1 MKPLLLAFILSFAV
15 QTLAQQLK
23 LVSEADGTPVAFAS
37 AFLMQ
42 AKKGTVTDENGYIYI
57 EVSHNDT
64 LAIRH
69 LSFEDADIPT
79 SALST
84 NSEIRLK
91 PKSYSLSEVTVKP
104 LSAQKMVKKAK
115 EFFSVNYPISLSRYN
130 LSVENLITSNDSIYS
145 CLRAS
150 IICSSLGY
158 TKEKPCEY
166 RLQHADTYI
175 NRRVD
180 FAFRVPY
187 HTDAYPANLIEQ
199 MHLVGLDFIKN
210 IGDYRYSY
218 AEQQPQGVY
227 IINFVPKKIS
237 KKHYWK
243 GSLVINAADMAIMK
257 VEYTTAAPDVVAFDE
272 KVVELSYIVK
282 VYSEGKHHIKS
293 CSTTLDFEKVAGFYQ
308 MVRAENHFDYKYIK
322 KGGKEFEYSADN
334 SIVNHFD
341 TIDNIENYKQIA
353 LYGYDLTEWKYN
365 SIKTD
370 RKQRFMSKKISRI
383 ISELKEKYPDID
395 FSEMDN
401 LQK

>member
-1 MKPLLLAFILSFAV
+1 MWTYFYAHISEFFVPKMKKLLIILLSLLAL
-15 QTLAQQLK
+15 QTFAQQLK
-23 LVSEADGTPVAFAS
+23 LVSEADGAPVAFAS
-37 AFLMQ
+37 AFLVQ
-42 AKKGTVTDENGYIYI
+42 AKVGTISDENGYINI
-57 EVSHNDT
+57 ELSHNDT

-84 NSEIRLK
+84 SNEIRLK
-91 PKSYSLSEVTVKP
+91 PKSYSLSEVTVKSV
-104 LSAQKMVKKAK
+104 SAQKMVKKAK

-150 IICSSLGY
+150 VICTSLGY
-158 TKEKPCEY
+158 TKEKSCEY
-166 RLQHADTYI
+166 RLQQADTYI
-175 NRRVD
+175 NRRAD

-187 HTDAYPANLIEQ
+187 STDAYPANLIEQ

-210 IGDYRYSY
+210 ISDYRYSY

-227 IINFVPKKIS
+227 VINFVPKKIS

-243 GSLVINAADMAIMK
+243 GTLVINAADMAIMK

-293 CSTTLDFEKVAGFYQ
+293 CSTTLDFEKVAGLYQ
-308 MVRAENHFDYKYIK
+308 LVRAENHFDYKYIK
-322 KGGKEFEYSADN
+322 KGGMEFEYSADN
-334 SIVNHFD
+334 SVVNHFG
-341 TIDNIENYKQIA
+341 TVDNIENYKQIA
-353 LYGYDLTEWKYN
+353 LYGYDLTEWKHN
-365 SIKTD
+365 SIKSD
-370 RKQRFMSKKISRI
+370 RKQKFMSKKISR
-383 ISELKEKYPDID
+383 
-395 FSEMDN
+395 
-401 LQK
+401 